1 MINKKFYIILY
12 FFSVLISIITFL
24 SMTRL
29 MGLSLKNFA
38 FVAGMTLI
46 SGYIFFGAGIAVYI
60 IKKKYFKKTYY

>member
-1 MINKKFYIILY
+1 
-12 FFSVLISIITFL
+12 
-24 SMTRL
+24 MTRL